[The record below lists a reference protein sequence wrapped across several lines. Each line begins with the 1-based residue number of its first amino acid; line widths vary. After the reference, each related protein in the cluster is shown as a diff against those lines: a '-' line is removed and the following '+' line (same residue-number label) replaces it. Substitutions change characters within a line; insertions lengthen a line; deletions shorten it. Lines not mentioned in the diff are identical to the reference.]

1 MCLGAPFQEIALGKK
16 SGLVHLSCEDM
27 VFGQATYMVDC
38 PVPAGL
44 LAAWNAARQAA
55 NALTTAQ
62 EASSGRHMLDLLSS
76 REKMLLQIDRSF
88 KVELCFLGNLAE
100 KGGAQS

>member
-1 MCLGAPFQEIALGKK
+1 MGAPFEEIALGKQD
-16 SGLVHLSCEDM
+16 GLIHLSCEDM
-27 VFGQATYMVDC
+27 VFGQADCSQEC
-38 PVPAGL
+38 PVPASL

-100 KGGAQS
+100 KGGAQT

>member
-1 MCLGAPFQEIALGKK
+1 MGAPFEEMALGKK
-16 SGLVHLSCEDM
+16 DGLVHLSCEDM
-27 VFGQATYMVDC
+27 VFGQAAYMEEN
-38 PVPAGL
+38 PVPASL

-55 NALTTAQ
+55 NSLTTAQ

-88 KVELCFLGNLAE
+88 KVELCFLENLAA
-100 KGGAQS
+100 KGGAQT